1 VKQYEVVY
9 MGKGIPDSFDIDAD
23 VNAVVQSTSGIDA
36 DVAMDSR
43 MAVDTTMRLPDPIR
57 AEVSVAPLRTEMD
70 TVSRLAITEPIRTEM
85 QMDVKPVV
93 LDLCIN
99 LGINKLPRTNI
110 KRPYHHCLAVSV
122 LGTELASVSLRGH
135 RDIIVDEPD
144 IRPAVAWGSDGAVR
158 NPRPPAQHRAD
169 PPEPKVVGPDGPHG
183 GLRIRLGD

>member
-1 VKQYEVVY
+1 
-9 MGKGIPDSFDIDAD
+9 MGKGIPDKFNVDAD
-23 VNAVVQSTSGIDA
+23 VNAVVQSTSSMDA
-36 DVAMDSR
+36 DVSMDSR
-43 MAVDTTMRLPDPIR
+43 MTMDTTMRLPDPIR
-57 AEVSVAPLRTEMD
+57 TEIAVAPLRTEMD

-135 RDIIVDEPD
+135 RDVIIDDPD
-144 IRPAVAWGSDGAVR
+144 ARPAVAWGSDGGVR
-158 NPRPPAQHRAD
+158 NPRPPHRHTEHS
-169 PPEPKVVGPDGPHG
+169 EPKVVGPDGPDG